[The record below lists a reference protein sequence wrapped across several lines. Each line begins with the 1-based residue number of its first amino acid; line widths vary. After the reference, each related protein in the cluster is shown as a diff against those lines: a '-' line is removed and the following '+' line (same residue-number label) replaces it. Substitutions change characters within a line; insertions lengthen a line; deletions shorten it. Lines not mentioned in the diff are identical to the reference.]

1 MVDYRFVRRAEVVG
15 GQVYNDAPVT
25 IMLSAGYAF
34 TPILPDVSSEATV
47 ATSMHAAEVMQYGLD
62 DLRDAI
68 VGYIA
73 EDDVNATCGN
83 VLVTNGAKHTMELVL
98 WV

>member
-1 MVDYRFVRRAEVVG
+1 
-15 GQVYNDAPVT
+15 
-25 IMLSAGYAF
+25 
-34 TPILPDVSSEATV
+34 
-47 ATSMHAAEVMQYGLD
+47 MHAAEVMQYGPVMGLD
-62 DLRDAI
+62 DLCDAI

-83 VLVTNGAKHTMELVL
+83 VLVANGAKHTMELVL